1 MKINGD
7 AAQPSSNA
15 AQPSSDAAQPSS
27 DKDQPSSDDDQPST
41 QIYTGI
47 GNGNLTCLDLR
58 QTQDTIALLISNST
72 TSHLIESRF
81 STSEGGDY
89 QLSQILPAADN
100 PLNGRTC
107 TSMAHMTSGTGEFL
121 LACSNT
127 SFTESNAYIFKS
139 PSIAGDPFTLIN
151 TFPTLKFIDPS
162 NTERNFNKIIGMT
175 MFRCPNCAASE
186 T

>member
-7 AAQPSSNA
+7 AAQPS
-15 AQPSSDAAQPSS
+15 
-27 DKDQPSSDDDQPST
+27 T
-41 QIYTGI
+41 QSYTEI
-47 GNGNLTCLDLR
+47 RNGNLMCLDLR
-58 QTQDTIALLISNST
+58 QTQDTIALLLSNGS

-81 STSEGGDY
+81 STSGGGNY
-89 QLSQILPAADN
+89 QLSQILPNANN

-121 LACSNT
+121 LACSST

-151 TFPTLKFIDPS
+151 TFPTLKFIDLS
-162 NTERNFNKIIGMT
+162 NTETNFNKIIGMT
-175 MFRCPNCAASE
+175 MFRCPNCTASE